1 MCRFKSGKAVIFND
15 VVTVFTL
22 PDRDDHSEIEIK
34 HGIRDTIAT
43 ASRQASFEY
52 VPFKA
57 KDVYDFSGYKLH
69 WDDENPGWAT
79 AEIEREITEQMRVV
93 IKDTDFAHYDSL
105 DLSGCEALTKLPAG
119 LTVGGYLDLSYCT
132 ALVSLPAGLTV
143 GGNLYLNGC
152 RALVELPAGLTVG
165 GNLNLS
171 GCKTLVSLPA
181 GLTVGGYL
189 NLSGCKALAELPAGL
204 TVGGNLYLSGCKALV
219 SLPAGLTVGGYL
231 NLSGCEA
238 LAELPNRLD
247 EMVKGTVY

>member
-22 PDRDDHSEIEIK
+22 PDRDDHSEIENK
-34 HGIRDTIAT
+34 YGIRDTIAT

-52 VPFKA
+52 VPVKA
-57 KDVYDFSGYKLH
+57 ENLYDFDGYELH
-69 WDDENPGWAT
+69 WDDKKPDWAT
-79 AEIEREITEQMRVV
+79 DEIEREITEQMRVV

-105 DLSGCEALTKLPAG
+105 DLSGCKALTKLPAG
-119 LTVGGYLDLSYCT
+119 LTVGGYLYLSCCK

-143 GGNLYLNGC
+143 GGNL
-152 RALVELPAGLTVG
+152 
-165 GNLNLS
+165 NLS
-171 GCKTLVSLPA
+171 S
-181 GLTVGGYL
+181 
-189 NLSGCKALAELPAGL
+189 CKALAELPAGL

-247 EMVKGTVY
+247 EIVEGTVY